1 MLLKMLGNINT
12 LEAILALI
20 LFLII
25 PLLFSLAFHELA
37 HGYVAYKFGD
47 PTAKAMGRLTLNP
60 FKHLDITGTILLLV
74 VGLGWAKPV
83 PVNILNIP
91 NRTHQM
97 LVALAGPLANI
108 ILAIFCAI
116 LLMIHSNY
124 VSFPLEPLTT
134 LILGVLIRINLGL
147 AVFNLLPIPPLDG
160 SKVIMPF
167 LPYSAKQ
174 WFQNNTMIFYIVF
187 LIIFVTG
194 IASTI
199 ISPAMEFIS
208 DGIINFAKMIFG
220 L

>member
-124 VSFPLEPLTT
+124 VSFPLEPLPT
-134 LILGVLIRINLGL
+134 LILGALIRINLGL

-160 SKVIMPF
+160 SRILSWLLPQSVEEKMQSVERFGFVILLLIMF
-167 LPYSAKQ
+167 TIGFGWVFNIVDVLQKHL
-174 WFQNNTMIFYIVF
+174 YII
-187 LIIFVTG
+187 LG
-194 IASTI
+194 I
-199 ISPAMEFIS
+199 
-208 DGIINFAKMIFG
+208 
-220 L
+220 